1 MELTPSKRKSQARNH
16 HLAGLYHN
24 TFVASGKSTPV
35 IGEDVSAHDANK
47 LVRAGWAMIHVFT
60 ADYTGEIT
68 TCLGQ
73 TKTGSRKYDSNCLL
87 NGVHQI
93 PRYSRNDTV
102 DIREMMNA
110 LSGYSNHYLTKWY

>member
-24 TFVASGKSTPV
+24 TFVAGKSTPQ
-35 IGEDVSAHDANK
+35 IGVDVNQETANK

-73 TKTGSRKYDSNCLL
+73 TKTGARKYDSNCLL

-93 PRYSRNDTV
+93 PRYSRYDTV
-102 DIREMMNA
+102 DISEMMNA
-110 LSGYSNHYLTKWY
+110 LSGYSDHYLTKWY